1 MPQTFAVHSVVDVV
15 AAVLGV
21 GVCVWIA
28 CAFARRRLERRR
40 QGSAP
45 PVSTTQS
52 THGDATQSDAG
63 SRRPFRMPARV
74 VATAPVPPTGRASE
88 PDLPVPP
95 GPLAPAHLYDLISRD
110 YLSATT
116 SMPVLLPGARPATP
130 AARSATR
137 SETRPAGPVTVP
149 PLPRREPRA
158 RANWIRA
165 DWDRA
170 EPNSTRSDSTKQY
183 RTGPGWFSEGEACG

>member
-1 MPQTFAVHSVVDVV
+1 MPQTFAMHSVVDVV

-21 GVCVWIA
+21 GVCFWIA

-40 QGSAP
+40 QGSALP
-45 PVSTTQS
+45 DSTTLSKQAN
-52 THGDATQSDAG
+52 ATESDAG
-63 SRRPFRMPARV
+63 PRRPFRMPAPV
-74 VATAPVPPTGRASE
+74 VATAPVPPTGSVSE
-88 PDLPVPP
+88 PDLAVPP
-95 GPLAPAHLYDLISRD
+95 GPLAPAHLYDVVSRD

-116 SMPVLLPGARPATP
+116 SMPVLLPGTRPATP
-130 AARSATR
+130 ATRSATR
-137 SETRPAGPVTVP
+137 PTTRPAGPVTVP

-158 RANWIRA
+158 RAHWIRA

-183 RTGPGWFSEGEACG
+183 RTGPGWFGEGEACG